1 MIMIK
6 KSQVIDNLKEAII
19 GESIAKRK
27 YELFSE
33 IAIKENQNEI
43 AHIFK
48 AVSSAEEIHIK
59 NHLKALSNI
68 SKISIEK
75 INAELLENKSY
86 NINKNNNTI
95 SNLEDAIKGENY
107 ESKVMYKNFEKNAL
121 NNKNNLAELSISLA
135 RKAEK
140 IHAKIFSNYLKK
152 LKKNRDIKAKK
163 IYICKICGNVEFD
176 IPPSKCPI
184 CDHSSKFFK
193 EII

>member
-1 MIMIK
+1 M
-6 KSQVIDNLKEAII
+6 SLVIDNLKEAII

-33 IAIKENQNEI
+33 NAIKENQNEI
-43 AHIFK
+43 AHIFR

-59 NHLKALSNI
+59 NHLKALSII
-68 SKISIEK
+68 SKISIEQIK
-75 INAELLENKSY
+75 TELLEDIHY
-86 NINKNNNTI
+86 DINKNNNTI

-121 NNKNNLAELSISLA
+121 NNKNNLAELSFSLA

-140 IHAKIFSNYLKK
+140 IHAKIFSNYLRE
-152 LKKNRDIKAKK
+152 LKKNRPINAKK
-163 IYICKICGNVEFD
+163 IYICKICGNVEFGN
-176 IPPSKCPI
+176 PPAKCPI

-193 EII
+193 EIM